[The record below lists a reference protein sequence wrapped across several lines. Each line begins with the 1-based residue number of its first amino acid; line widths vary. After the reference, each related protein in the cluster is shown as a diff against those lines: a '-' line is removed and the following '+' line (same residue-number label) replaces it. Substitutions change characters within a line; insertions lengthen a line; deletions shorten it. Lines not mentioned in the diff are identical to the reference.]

1 MKSIFC
7 KNCGTKIE
15 ESAEFCQN
23 CGNKVEVPTNAD
35 RVIAKPSTEAQAVQ
49 PLYYGT
55 DWGRRTFA
63 VASIPY
69 FDVMVNGGNL
79 VLIKMP
85 KYSGAT
91 LGLILGLLI
100 LNLLGAVIGSSM
112 GASSD
117 KKKRIYYRSFWLDQ
131 SNNIISTAF
140 ESDIFLKVP
149 LENLLGNIVLG
160 KKKFTVTYQ
169 GKKVVLYRDK
179 KEFDRFKSTIEKYVL

>member
-35 RVIAKPSTEAQAVQ
+35 RVIAKPSTEAQAV
-49 PLYYGT
+49 
-55 DWGRRTFA
+55 
-63 VASIPY
+63 
-69 FDVMVNGGNL
+69 
-79 VLIKMP
+79 IKMP